1 MYSIT
6 TKALLEV
13 IQSSLVRI
21 SESPNEQVYEIYCTI
36 SLTEFIYIQHMQV
49 MAGPLVETWPQFQG
63 TFQMDLCNL
72 IRKRCIN
79 Q

>member
-1 MYSIT
+1 MDFRSNS
-6 TKALLEV
+6 V
-13 IQSSLVRI
+13 IFSMNIR
-21 SESPNEQVYEIYCTI
+21 ESPDEQVYEIYCTI
-36 SLTEFIYIQHMQV
+36 SLTDFIYIQHMQV

-72 IRKRCIN
+72 IRKRCID